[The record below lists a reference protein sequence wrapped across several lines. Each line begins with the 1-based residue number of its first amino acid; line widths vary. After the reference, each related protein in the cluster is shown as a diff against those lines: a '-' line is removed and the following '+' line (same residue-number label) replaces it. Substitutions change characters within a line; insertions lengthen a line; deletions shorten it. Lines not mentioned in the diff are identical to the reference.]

1 MRLFSGRKTESQYL
15 SLMNG
20 SAGEV
25 GLAWICREL
34 ESACMLFWV
43 EAGVAISQI
52 QSLADLG
59 DIVFRNQLV
68 LLRFYVA
75 CGQQRDQQNSVLV
88 ALQNSGLVDQIVEID
103 VEESIELAFKFFI
116 KSVPTL
122 VLLQG
127 NEVLGYADGEQ
138 SETALASWVRS
149 F

>member
-1 MRLFSGRKTESQYL
+1 ML
-15 SLMNG
+15 S
-20 SAGEV
+20 
-25 GLAWICREL
+25 
-34 ESACMLFWV
+34 WV
-43 EAGVAISQI
+43 EAAVAISQI

-59 DIVFRNQLV
+59 DIVFRNQRV

-75 CGQQRDQQNSVLV
+75 RGQQSDQQNSVLV

-103 VEESIELAFKFFI
+103 VEASVELAFKFFI

-127 NEVLGYADGEQ
+127 NEVLGYAGGME